1 VKVRKV
7 TRKRGR
13 KRNTKKK
20 EGGEIEN
27 GRGEWKIVGREKGIK
42 RRRARIEKQVGNR
55 GIESRNWRERGWE
68 RQRETARDRKEIE
81 RKNEFKQRK
90 GLWIVSQSVR

>member
-13 KRNTKKK
+13 KRKTKKK

-27 GRGEWKIVGREKGIK
+27 GRGE
-42 RRRARIEKQVGNR
+42 
-55 GIESRNWRERGWE
+55 
-68 RQRETARDRKEIE
+68 
-81 RKNEFKQRK
+81 
-90 GLWIVSQSVR
+90 